1 MLTLDRYLAKEFAQA
16 IFATLVVLLIVMVG
30 GAFVDVLGDIT
41 RGRLPPG
48 MTAAQLGLVL
58 LTWLPIILPLALM
71 LGLLMG
77 MSRLYRDAE
86 MPVLTSIGVGPK
98 RLLKPLA
105 LVVVPILIVIGLCS
119 LWLGPLADRTS
130 RAMIQEANRNLLI
143 TGLEPGRF
151 TELPGGGGVVYVG
164 DMSQDGAKFNR
175 IFIYRV
181 RDGRL
186 DVTTAAE
193 GELTLDG
200 ARERY
205 LKLGNGFEVE
215 GPMDASTR
223 DYRLLRFARNDVRMP
238 DSTEDKKIQD
248 ARRAPTMELL
258 GDNSN
263 EARAQLHWRIAPL
276 LIALALALL
285 AVPLARSPPRQARY
299 GRMVLGFLGYMVS
312 IQLMILGTDLIT
324 KGKMPAA
331 LGLWWLVIPALVLGV
346 WFYTRDGHLPK
357 RRRAR

>member
-1 MLTLDRYLAKEFAQA
+1 MQTLDRYLVREFAQT

-41 RGRLPPG
+41 RGRLPAS

-71 LGLLMG
+71 LGLLMA

-86 MPVLTSIGVGPK
+86 MPVLTSVGVGPR
-98 RLLKPLA
+98 RLLKPVAIIALPLLA
-105 LVVVPILIVIGLCS
+105 VIALCS
-119 LWLGPLADRTS
+119 LVLGPWADRTS

-143 TGLEPGRF
+143 AGLEPGRF

-164 DMSQDGAKFNR
+164 EMGQDGAKFKR
-175 IFIYRV
+175 IFIYRAKN
-181 RDGRL
+181 GRL

-205 LKLGNGFEVE
+205 LTLGNGFEVE
-215 GPMDASTR
+215 GPMDAATR

-238 DSTEDKKIQD
+238 DREGATPETDP
-248 ARRAPTMELL
+248 RRVPTSQLL
-258 GDNSN
+258 ADSRP
-263 EARAQLHWRIAPL
+263 EARAQLHWRIAPP
-276 LIALALALL
+276 LIALALVLL
-285 AVPLARSPPRQARY
+285 AIPLARSPPRQARY

-312 IQLMILGTDLIT
+312 IQLMLLGTDLIA
-324 KGKMPAA
+324 KEKLPAA
-331 LGLWWLVIPALVLGV
+331 AGLWWLTIPLLLLGA
-346 WFYTRDGHLPK
+346 WFYSRDGRLPK
-357 RRRAR
+357 RRFAR

>member
-1 MLTLDRYLAKEFAQA
+1 MQTLDRYLVREFTQA

-71 LGLLMG
+71 LGLLMAT
-77 MSRLYRDAE
+77 SRLYRDAE
-86 MPVLTSIGVGPK
+86 MPVLTSVGVGPK
-98 RLLKPLA
+98 RMLKPLMI
-105 LVVVPILIVIGLCS
+105 VVVPILVVIALCS
-119 LWLGPLADRTS
+119 LWLGPWADRTS

-175 IFIYRV
+175 IFIYRAKN
-181 RDGRL
+181 GRL

-215 GPMDASTR
+215 GPMDSATL
-223 DYRLLRFARNDVRMP
+223 DYRLLRFAQNDVRMP

-248 ARRAPTMELL
+248 ARRMPTTELMA
-258 GDNSN
+258 DHSN
-263 EARAQLHWRIAPL
+263 EARAQLQWRIAPP

-285 AVPLARSPPRQARY
+285 AIPLARSPPRQARY

-312 IQLMILGTDLIT
+312 IQLMLLGTELIAQ
-324 KGKMPAA
+324 GKLPAS
-331 LGLWWLVIPALVLGV
+331 LGLWWLTIPALLLGV
-346 WFYTRDGHLPK
+346 WFYSRDGHLPK

>member
-1 MLTLDRYLAKEFAQA
+1 MQTLDRYLAREFAQA

-30 GAFVDVLGDIT
+30 GAFIDVLGDIT
-41 RGRLPPG
+41 RGKLPPG

-71 LGLLMG
+71 LGLLMATG
-77 MSRLYRDAE
+77 RLYRDAE
-86 MPVLTSIGVGPK
+86 MPVLTSVGVGPK
-98 RLLKPLA
+98 RLLRPLA
-105 LVVVPILIVIGLCS
+105 IVVVPILIVIGLCS
-119 LWLGPLADRTS
+119 LWLGPWADRTS

-143 TGLEPGRF
+143 AGLEPGRF

-164 DMSQDGAKFNR
+164 EMGGDGAKFKR
-175 IFIYRV
+175 IFIYRAKK
-181 RDGRL
+181 GRL

-205 LKLGNGFEVE
+205 LTLGNGFEVE
-215 GPMDASTR
+215 GPMDAATR

-238 DSTEDKKIQD
+238 DRVDDKKIND
-248 ARRAPTMELL
+248 ARRTPTLQLM
-258 GDNSN
+258 GDGSR
-263 EARAQLHWRIAPL
+263 EARAQLHWRIAPP

-285 AVPLARSPPRQARY
+285 AIPLARSPPRQARY
-299 GRMVLGFLGYMVS
+299 GRRVLGFLGYRVC
-312 IQLMILGTDLIT
+312 IQLMLLGTDLIT
-324 KGKMPAA
+324 KGKIPTG
-331 LGLWWLVIPALVLGV
+331 LGLWWLLLPALALGA
-346 WFYTRDGHLPK
+346 WFYSRDGHLPQ